1 MINNKKIGLL
11 VDIENGNKELY
22 DIFFLNEEEAYPRW
36 LSCINS
42 QEYYFEKYDQNKIY
56 DFSLFNP
63 MHVISVYAQT
73 YLLICN
79 GLVHGSISDQNE
91 FEGLKHDAAIANGGI
106 TIIDLSDF
114 PNAEINDIWNG
125 SSFVSPS

>member
-1 MINNKKIGLL
+1 MTNNNKKIGLL
-11 VDIENGNKELY
+11 VDLENENKELY
-22 DIFFLNEEEAYPRW
+22 DVFFLTEEAYSRW

-42 QEYYFEKYDQNKIY
+42 GEYYFEKYDENKQY
-56 DFSLFNP
+56 NFSLLDP
-63 MHVISVYAQT
+63 SYIISVYAQT

-79 GLVHGSISDQNE
+79 GIVHGSISDQNE

-114 PNAEINDIWNG
+114 PNAEIDDIWNG
-125 SSFVSPS
+125 SSFVSPN